1 MTILDAAEQAEN
13 LISIHTLRMEGDA
26 EVTDFMSFI
35 NISIHTLRMEGDQT
49 YLLVGGYGS
58 SISIHTLR
66 MEGDSMTAQ
75 ALW

>member
-1 MTILDAAEQAEN
+1 
-13 LISIHTLRMEGDA
+13 MEGDA